1 MFVRISAL
9 MSETNQS
16 TPAAPEF
23 ASPRVFI
30 SYSSEDRSMA
40 ETVCAGLESSGI
52 PCWIAPR
59 DVRPGQNWG
68 GSIVK
73 SIVAAKVMVL
83 VFSRHTNSSRH
94 VMNEIER
101 AVSHGVTIV
110 PFRIEKVQPSEDLEL
125 FISSCHWLDA
135 FDPPMERKIAALAK
149 AVGEVIGRESQS
161 LPIPAPA
168 VYDTAPAPS
177 GELRRS
183 LVYGLAAFVF
193 VLLCGAVAFLFL
205 RPRHEVKPPRQA
217 LSVADVA
224 SASAAPTPASA
235 PSASP
240 HDLAA
245 KAKQSEENEDFAGAL
260 EAYGQ
265 MLARDPSQPSVRMR
279 AANDIARLMDDSH
292 DHSGDA
298 RLVAAV
304 RSVANANVAAAQNF
318 LGIVLRKSNP
328 QESLAMFKKAGEQ
341 GMARAMA
348 EAGLMLSNGDG
359 APSDMVE
366 AAKWLKRSAEAGFP
380 EGMLLYAE
388 CLLTG
393 KGTPVD
399 ECQAFEFYSKAAALG
414 NVAAKSHLGRL
425 YQHGVGVPA
434 ADPKKAFQLFE
445 EASAQGFVEAQGRL
459 GAMYMNGEAGPK
471 NPQKAVQLWEDGAA
485 KGDTVCMLFFAM
497 SLESGAVGP
506 PNKTEATFW
515 FQKAAKAGNP
525 DAQNWCIQNRVDF

>member
-1 MFVRISAL
+1 
-9 MSETNQS
+9 MSEANQS
-16 TPAAPEF
+16 SPASAEF
-23 ASPRVFI
+23 ANPRVFI
-30 SYSSEDRSMA
+30 SYSSEDKGVA
-40 ETVCAGLESSGI
+40 ETVCAGLESSGL

-73 SIVAAKVMVL
+73 SIAAAKVMVL
-83 VFSRHTNSSRH
+83 VFSRHTNNSRH

-101 AVSHGVTIV
+101 AVSHGVTII
-110 PFRIEKVQPSEDLEL
+110 PFRIDKVQPSEDLEL

-135 FDPPMERKIAALAK
+135 FNPPLEARIADLAK
-149 AVGEVIGRESQS
+149 AVGEVIGREIRPPENGPQTIHS
-161 LPIPAPA
+161 
-168 VYDTAPAPS
+168 APS
-177 GELRRS
+177 VSSGVLRRS
-183 LVYGLAAFVF
+183 LVYILAAFAF
-193 VLLCGAVAFLFL
+193 VLLCGALAFLFL
-205 RPRHEVKPPRQA
+205 RSRPDVKPQQEAASSPG
-217 LSVADVA
+217 VAPAVA
-224 SASAAPTPASA
+224 TPVPVSTPTAP
-235 PSASP
+235 
-240 HDLAA
+240 
-245 KAKQSEENEDFAGAL
+245 NEDFANRAKQCEDDEDFVGAL
-260 EAYGQ
+260 EAYGKI
-265 MLARDPSQPSVRMR
+265 LARDPSQPSVRMR
-279 AANDIARLMDDSH
+279 AANAIARLMDDSRNK
-292 DHSGDA
+292 SGDA

-304 RSVANANVAAAQNF
+304 RGVANANVAAAQNF
-318 LGIVLRKSNP
+318 LGILLRKSNP

-348 EAGLMLSNGDG
+348 EAGLMISNGDG
-359 APSDMVE
+359 TPADMVE
-366 AAKWLKRSAEAGFP
+366 ATKWLKRSAEAGFP

-393 KGTPVD
+393 KGTAVD
-399 ECQAFEFYSKAAALG
+399 ERQAFEFYSKAAALG

-445 EASAQGFVEAQGRL
+445 EAAAQGFVEAQGRL
-459 GAMYMNGEAGPK
+459 GAMYMNGDAGPK

-497 SLESGAVGP
+497 SLESGAIAA

-515 FQKAAKAGNP
+515 YQKAAKAGNP

>member
-1 MFVRISAL
+1 MMNEPHEPDSAA
-9 MSETNQS
+9 S
-16 TPAAPEF
+16 EF
-23 ASPRVFI
+23 ANPRVFI
-30 SYSSEDRSMA
+30 SYSSEDKSVA
-40 ETVCAGLESSGI
+40 ETVCAGLESRGI

-73 SIVAAKVMVL
+73 SIAAAKVMVL
-83 VFSRHTNSSRH
+83 VFSRHTNNSRH

-135 FDPPMERKIAALAK
+135 FNLPLEGKISDLAR
-149 AVGEVIGRESQS
+149 AVSEVIGREIQ
-161 LPIPAPA
+161 PAPDRIRA
-168 VYDTAPAPS
+168 DLGHAAAAGPS
-177 GELRRS
+177 IKWRRYAA
-183 LVYGLAAFVF
+183 LGLAAFLL
-193 VLLCGAVAFLFL
+193 VLLPGVLVLFL
-205 RPRHEVKPPRQA
+205 LRPHPDAKPPEAARTPPG
-217 LSVADVA
+217 
-224 SASAAPTPASA
+224 AAPVPAMPSPASA
-235 PSASP
+235 PVSSGQ
-240 HDLAA
+240 DFAA
-245 KAKQSEENEDFAGAL
+245 RAKQCEEDEDFVGAL

-265 MLARDPSQPSVRMR
+265 MLALDSSQPSVRMR
-279 AANDIARLMDDSH
+279 AANVIARLMDDSRTRA
-292 DHSGDA
+292 GDP

-304 RSVANANVAAAQNF
+304 RKVADANVPAAQNF
-318 LGIVLRKSNP
+318 LGILLRKSDP

-348 EAGLMLSNGDG
+348 EAGLMISNGDG
-359 APSDMVE
+359 APADMVE

-393 KGTPVD
+393 KGTAVD
-399 ECQAFEFYSKAAALG
+399 ERQAFEFYSKAAALG

-425 YQHGVGVPA
+425 YQHGVGVPS

-445 EASAQGFVEAQGRL
+445 EAAAQGFVEAQGRL
-459 GAMYMNGEAGPK
+459 GAMYMNGDAVPK
-471 NPQKAVQLWEDGAA
+471 NPRKAVQLWEDGAA
-485 KGDTVCMLFFAM
+485 KGDAVCMLFFAM
-497 SLESGAVGP
+497 SLESGAVAP

-515 FQKAAKAGNP
+515 YQKAAKAGNP